1 MFLLGLNLSVG
12 WIVAISIVA
21 VILIALMI
29 VMLVMVPF
37 KLWFRA
43 LVSSAHVSMIKL
55 IGMKLRKVD
64 CQLVTLNYITARKAG
79 LKMTIDELETHYLTG
94 GNVERVVKALVAS
107 YSANIDL
114 TVQKAKAIDLAGRD
128 IYEAVKNTVIPKIIE
143 TPEISAVAK
152 DGIELIVKAKVT
164 VISNMLMQI
173 SGAGED
179 TIIAR
184 VGEGIVTTV
193 GSTDSHKMI
202 LESPEL
208 ISTTVLEK
216 GLDRGTAFYISSL
229 DIADIDVGRNIDA
242 ELNIAKAEAE
252 KRIAQS
258 KAEERKSMAIAAEN
272 EMKARVQEMRAEV
285 IRAEAEVP
293 KALAKALT
301 SGNISVNDYYEMQNI
316 QADTAMRKSLSK
328 VEEEKVERLTS
339 PSRRENITNQRSQSS
354 PPSPFGGSQPFTP
367 QQPFSAPITPNYNSG
382 GGQTYNP
389 QLSPLAARFAS
400 LAASQNQK
408 KGTTDDNNKK

>member
-1 MFLLGLNLSVG
+1 MLISAFNLSVG
-12 WIVAISIVA
+12 WIIGISA
-21 VILIALMI
+21 AALLLLIAFI
-29 VMLVMVPF
+29 IILVLVPF

-43 LVSSAHVSMIKL
+43 LVSSAHISMIRL

-64 CQLVTLNYITARKAG
+64 CQLITLNYITARKAG
-79 LKMTIDELETHYLTG
+79 LKITVDELETHYMAG
-94 GNVERVVKALVAS
+94 GSVENVVKALVAA

-128 IYEAVKNTVIPKIIE
+128 VYEAVRNTVVPKIIE

-164 VISNMLMQI
+164 VVSNMLMQI

-208 ISTTVLEK
+208 ISSTVLEK
-216 GLDRGTAFYISSL
+216 GLDRGTAYYISSL

-293 KALAKALT
+293 KALAKAL
-301 SGNISVNDYYEMQNI
+301 SAGKISVNDYYEMKNI
-316 QADTAMRKSLSK
+316 QADTAMRNSLSRS
-328 VEEEKVERLTS
+328 EEEKAEK
-339 PSRRENITNQRSQSS
+339 IAAKKDMSQTAT
-354 PPSPFGGSQPFTP
+354 PKPIPQNGAFGPTPAFTP
-367 QQPFSAPITPNYNSG
+367 QMN
-382 GGQTYNP
+382 
-389 QLSPLAARFAS
+389 PLAARFAS
-400 LAASQNQK
+400 LAAAQK
-408 KGTTDDNNKK
+408 RNNSDDNNNK

>member
-1 MFLLGLNLSVG
+1 MFICGFTLSAG
-12 WIVAISIVA
+12 WIVGLSIAGA
-21 VILIALMI
+21 VLLTLLIIMLIL
-29 VMLVMVPF
+29 VPF

-43 LVSSAHVSMIKL
+43 MVSSAHISMMKL

-64 CQLVTLNYITARKAG
+64 CQLITLNYITAKKAG
-79 LKMTIDELETHYLTG
+79 LRISVDELETHFMAG
-94 GNVERVVKALVAS
+94 GNVENVVKALVAA

-114 TVQKAKAIDLAGRD
+114 TVSKAKAIDLAGRD
-128 IYEAVKNTVIPKIIE
+128 VYEAVRNTVVPKIIE

-193 GSTDSHKMI
+193 GSTTSHKMI

-208 ISTTVLEK
+208 ISSTVLEK
-216 GLDRGTAFYISSL
+216 GLDRGTAYYISSL

-252 KRIAQS
+252 KRIAQA

-285 IRAEAEVP
+285 IKAEAEVP
-293 KALAKALT
+293 KALAKAL
-301 SGNISVNDYYEMQNI
+301 SMGKISVNDYYEMQNI
-316 QADTAMRKSLSK
+316 QADTAMRKSLSNA
-328 VEEEKVERLTS
+328 ENEKTEKLASKKETTS
-339 PSRRENITNQRSQSS
+339 SFPKYTPQSSGGSGFGFSQFSQSM
-354 PPSPFGGSQPFTP
+354 PSSTP
-367 QQPFSAPITPNYNSG
+367 AMN
-382 GGQTYNP
+382 
-389 QLSPLAARFAS
+389 PLAARFAS
-400 LAASQNQK
+400 LAAAQRKSNS
-408 KGTTDDNNKK
+408 TTDSDTKK

>member
-1 MFLLGLNLSVG
+1 
-12 WIVAISIVA
+12 
-21 VILIALMI
+21 
-29 VMLVMVPF
+29 
-37 KLWFRA
+37 
-43 LVSSAHVSMIKL
+43 
-55 IGMKLRKVD
+55 
-64 CQLVTLNYITARKAG
+64 
-79 LKMTIDELETHYLTG
+79 
-94 GNVERVVKALVAS
+94 
-107 YSANIDL
+107 
-114 TVQKAKAIDLAGRD
+114 
-128 IYEAVKNTVIPKIIE
+128 
-143 TPEISAVAK
+143 
-152 DGIELIVKAKVT
+152 
-164 VISNMLMQI
+164 MQI
-173 SGAGED
+173 SGAGEE

-301 SGNISVNDYYEMQNI
+301 SGNISVGDYYEMQNI
-316 QADTAMRKSLSK
+316 QADTAMRKSLSRI
-328 VEEEKVERLTS
+328 EEEKVERLTS
-339 PSRRENITNQRSQSS
+339 PSRREAQTQAQKQSAPPPPAFNQTNYAQ
-354 PPSPFGGSQPFTP
+354 PQPF
-367 QQPFSAPITPNYNSG
+367 APSFNASNNQNSG
-382 GGQTYNP
+382 GTFNQQP
-389 QLSPLAARFAS
+389 LSPLAARFAS
-400 LAASQNQK
+400 LAASQK
-408 KGTTDDNNKK
+408 KNNDDNNKK

>member
-1 MFLLGLNLSVG
+1 MFICGLTLGVG
-12 WIVAISIVA
+12 WIVSLSI
-21 VILIALMI
+21 IALVLI
-29 VMLVMVPF
+29 SLVVVMLVLVPF

-43 LVSSAHVSMIKL
+43 WVSSAHISMVKL

-64 CQLVTLNYITARKAG
+64 CQLITLNYITARKAG
-79 LKMTIDELETHYLTG
+79 LKISVDELETHFMAG
-94 GNVERVVKALVAS
+94 GSVENVVKALVAA

-114 TVQKAKAIDLAGRD
+114 TVSKAKAIDLAGRD
-128 IYEAVKNTVIPKIIE
+128 VYQAVRNTVVPKIIE

-179 TIIAR
+179 TIVAR

-193 GSTDSHKMI
+193 GSTSSHKMI

-208 ISTTVLEK
+208 ISSTVLEK
-216 GLDRGTAFYISSL
+216 GLDRGTAYYISSL

-252 KRIAQS
+252 KRIAQA

-285 IRAEAEVP
+285 IKAEAEVP
-293 KALAKALT
+293 KALAKAL
-301 SGNISVNDYYEMQNI
+301 SMGKISVNDYYEMQNI
-316 QADTAMRKSLSK
+316 QADTAMRKSLSNS
-328 VEEEKVERLTS
+328 ENEKAEKIAS
-339 PSRRENITNQRSQSS
+339 KKDAQQSA
-354 PPSPFGGSQPFTP
+354 PRPIMPSPNSGFGGFSQMGNGAMSQPM
-367 QQPFSAPITPNYNSG
+367 N
-382 GGQTYNP
+382 
-389 QLSPLAARFAS
+389 PLAARFAS
-400 LAASQNQK
+400 LAAAQRKNNAD
-408 KGTTDDNNKK
+408 TDTNNNK

>member
-1 MFLLGLNLSVG
+1 MFICGFTLSAG
-12 WIVAISIVA
+12 WIVGLSIAGA
-21 VILIALMI
+21 VLLTLLIIMLIL
-29 VMLVMVPF
+29 VPF

-43 LVSSAHVSMIKL
+43 MVSSAHISMMKL

-64 CQLVTLNYITARKAG
+64 CQLITLNYITAKKAG
-79 LKMTIDELETHYLTG
+79 LRISVDELETHFMAG
-94 GNVERVVKALVAS
+94 GNVENVVKALVAA

-114 TVQKAKAIDLAGRD
+114 TVSKAKAIDLAGRD
-128 IYEAVKNTVIPKIIE
+128 VYEAVRNTVVPKIIE

-193 GSTDSHKMI
+193 GSTTSHKMI

-208 ISTTVLEK
+208 ISSTVLEK
-216 GLDRGTAFYISSL
+216 GLDRGTAYYISSL

-252 KRIAQS
+252 KRIAQA

-285 IRAEAEVP
+285 IKAEAEVP
-293 KALAKALT
+293 KALAKAL
-301 SGNISVNDYYEMQNI
+301 SMGKISVNDYYEMQNI
-316 QADTAMRKSLSK
+316 QADTAMRKSLSNA
-328 VEEEKVERLTS
+328 ENEKTEKLASKKETTS
-339 PSRRENITNQRSQSS
+339 SFPKYTPQPSGGSGFGFSQFSQSM
-354 PPSPFGGSQPFTP
+354 PSSTP
-367 QQPFSAPITPNYNSG
+367 SMN
-382 GGQTYNP
+382 
-389 QLSPLAARFAS
+389 PLAARFAS
-400 LAASQNQK
+400 LAAAQRKNNS
-408 KGTTDDNNKK
+408 TTDSDTKK

>member
-1 MFLLGLNLSVG
+1 MLICGFTLSLGLIVG
-12 WIVAISIVA
+12 LAIAGV
-21 VILIALMI
+21 VLITLMI
-29 VMLVMVPF
+29 VMLVLVPF

-43 LVSSAHVSMIKL
+43 LVSSAHISMLKL

-64 CQLVTLNYITARKAG
+64 CQLISLNYITARKAG
-79 LKMTIDELETHYLTG
+79 LKITVDELETHFMAG
-94 GNVERVVKALVAS
+94 GNVENVVKALVAA

-114 TVQKAKAIDLAGRD
+114 TASKAKAIDLAGRD
-128 IYEAVKNTVIPKIIE
+128 VYEAIRHTVVPKIIE

-193 GSTDSHKMI
+193 GSTASHKMI

-208 ISTTVLEK
+208 ISSTVLEK
-216 GLDRGTAFYISSL
+216 GLDRGTAYYIQSL

-252 KRIAQS
+252 KRIAQA

-293 KALAKALT
+293 KALAKAL
-301 SGNISVNDYYEMQNI
+301 SMGKISVNDYYEMQNI
-316 QADTAMRKSLSK
+316 QADTAMRKSLSNS
-328 VEEEKVERLTS
+328 EEKKAEKIES
-339 PSRRENITNQRSQSS
+339 KKDSQSS
-354 PPSPFGGSQPFTP
+354 RPAPLPSSGFGGFSQMNSSPMSQPM
-367 QQPFSAPITPNYNSG
+367 N
-382 GGQTYNP
+382 
-389 QLSPLAARFAS
+389 PLAARFAS
-400 LAASQNQK
+400 LAAAQRR
-408 KGTTDDNNKK
+408 NNNNSDSDSNK

>member
-1 MFLLGLNLSVG
+1 MLNCAISLSPG
-12 WIVAISIVA
+12 WIAAIVIISVLILTWIIV
-21 VILIALMI
+21 L
-29 VMLVMVPF
+29 LVLVPF

-43 LVSSAHVSMIKL
+43 LVSSAHISMLKL

-64 CQLVTLNYITARKAG
+64 AQLITLNYITAKKAG
-79 LKMTIDELETHYLTG
+79 LKITVNELETHFMAG
-94 GNVERVVKALVAS
+94 GNVENVVKALIAA

-128 IYEAVKNTVIPKIIE
+128 VYRAVRDTVVPKIIE

-164 VISNMLMQI
+164 VVSNMLMQI
-173 SGAGED
+173 SGAGEE

-208 ISTTVLEK
+208 ISSTVLEK
-216 GLDRGTAFYISSL
+216 GLDRGTAYYISSL

-242 ELNIAKAEAE
+242 ELNIARAEAE

-285 IRAEAEVP
+285 IKAEAEVP
-293 KALAKALT
+293 KALAKALS
-301 SGNISVNDYYEMQNI
+301 SGRISINDYYQMQNI
-316 QADTAMRKSLSK
+316 QADTAMRQSLSRT
-328 VEEEKVERLTS
+328 EEEKLDRMTSSNKKDQLTAK
-339 PSRRENITNQRSQSS
+339 PATPNTNANPFASGAG
-354 PPSPFGGSQPFTP
+354 FGGGFSQPM
-367 QQPFSAPITPNYNSG
+367 
-382 GGQTYNP
+382 
-389 QLSPLAARFAS
+389 SPLAARFAS
-400 LAASQNQK
+400 LAAAQK
-408 KGTTDDNNKK
+408 KNNDESKK

>member
-1 MFLLGLNLSVG
+1 MFLSNFQLSTG
-12 WIVAISIVA
+12 WIVAIIIATV
-21 VILIALMI
+21 VLIALII
-29 VMLVMVPF
+29 VMLIMVPF

-43 LVSSAHVSMIKL
+43 LVSSAHISMIKL

-64 CQLVTLNYITARKAG
+64 CQLITLNYITARKAG
-79 LKMTIDELETHYLTG
+79 LKISVDELETHLMAG
-94 GNVERVVKALVAS
+94 GSVENVVKALVAAH
-107 YSANIDL
+107 SANIDL
-114 TVQKAKAIDLAGRD
+114 TSQKAKAIDLAGRD
-128 IYEAVKNTVIPKIIE
+128 VYEAVKNTVVPKIIE

-164 VISNMLMQI
+164 VVSNMLMQI

-208 ISTTVLEK
+208 ISSTVLEK
-216 GLDRGTAFYISSL
+216 GLDRGTAYYISSL

-252 KRIAQS
+252 KRIAQA

-293 KALAKALT
+293 KALAKAL
-301 SGNISVNDYYEMQNI
+301 SAGKISVNDYYEMQNI
-316 QADTAMRKSLSK
+316 QADTAMRNSLSK
-328 VEEEKVERLTS
+328 SEEEKADKLSSLPKKEASNTPPPRPISTIPSTS
-339 PSRRENITNQRSQSS
+339 PNFSA
-354 PPSPFGGSQPFTP
+354 PPSPFA
-367 QQPFSAPITPNYNSG
+367 QQMN
-382 GGQTYNP
+382 
-389 QLSPLAARFAS
+389 PLAARFAS
-400 LAASQNQK
+400 LAAAQK
-408 KGTTDDNNKK
+408 RNNNNTDDNK

>member
-1 MFLLGLNLSVG
+1 MFFCAFSLSMG
-12 WIVAISIVA
+12 WIIGLSITALLLLIFLV
-21 VILIALMI
+21 VILVL
-29 VMLVMVPF
+29 VPF

-43 LVSSAHVSMIKL
+43 MVSSAHISMLKL
-55 IGMKLRKVD
+55 IGMKMRKVD
-64 CQLVTLNYITARKAG
+64 CQLITLNYITARKAG
-79 LKMTIDELETHYLTG
+79 LKITVDELETHFMAG
-94 GNVERVVKALVAS
+94 GNVENVVKSLVAA

-114 TVQKAKAIDLAGRD
+114 TVSKAKAIDLAGRD
-128 IYEAVKNTVIPKIIE
+128 VYEAVRNTVVPKIIE

-193 GSTDSHKMI
+193 GSTTSHKMI

-208 ISTTVLEK
+208 ISSTVLEK
-216 GLDRGTAFYISSL
+216 GLDRGTAYYISSL

-285 IRAEAEVP
+285 IKAEAEVP
-293 KALAKALT
+293 KALAKAL
-301 SGNISVNDYYEMQNI
+301 SMGKISVNDYYEMQNI
-316 QADTAMRKSLSK
+316 QADTAMRKSLSNS
-328 VEEEKVERLTS
+328 ENEKAEKLAAKKDSSSQRPMMPTPPM
-339 PSRRENITNQRSQSS
+339 PSG
-354 PPSPFGGSQPFTP
+354 FGGFPQMGPGSMSQ
-367 QQPFSAPITPNYNSG
+367 QMN
-382 GGQTYNP
+382 
-389 QLSPLAARFAS
+389 PLAARFAS
-400 LAASQNQK
+400 LAAAQRRNNN
-408 KGTTDDNNKK
+408 TDSDTNK

>member
-1 MFLLGLNLSVG
+1 MLLCSIKLGVG
-12 WIVAISIVA
+12 WIVALSILG
-21 VILIALMI
+21 VILLTAIII
-29 VMLVMVPF
+29 VWVMVPF

-43 LVSSAHVSMIKL
+43 LVSSAHISMIRL
-55 IGMKLRKVD
+55 IGMKMRKVD
-64 CQLVTLNYITARKAG
+64 LQLIVLNYITARKAG
-79 LKMTIDELETHYLTG
+79 LKITVDELETHYMAG
-94 GNVERVVKALVAS
+94 GNVENVVKALVAAF
-107 YSANIDL
+107 SASIDL

-128 IYEAVKNTVIPKIIE
+128 VYEAVRNTVVPKIIE

-164 VISNMLMQI
+164 VVSNMLMQI

-208 ISTTVLEK
+208 ISSTVLEK
-216 GLDRGTAFYISSL
+216 GLDRGTAYYISSL

-285 IRAEAEVP
+285 IKAEAEVP
-293 KALAKALT
+293 KALAKAL
-301 SGNISVNDYYEMQNI
+301 SAGKISVNDYYEMQNI

-328 VEEEKVERLTS
+328 TEEEKAEKISTKKEPTPQS
-339 PSRRENITNQRSQSS
+339 KPMSQTTGFGS
-354 PPSPFGGSQPFTP
+354 SPFGGASTFTP
-367 QQPFSAPITPNYNSG
+367 QMN
-382 GGQTYNP
+382 
-389 QLSPLAARFAS
+389 PLAARFAS
-400 LAASQNQK
+400 LAAAQK
-408 KGTTDDNNKK
+408 KNSTSDDNNNK

>member
-1 MFLLGLNLSVG
+1 MFLSSFQLTTG
-12 WIVAISIVA
+12 WIVAIVVAAILFVAFIVTM
-21 VILIALMI
+21 LI
-29 VMLVMVPF
+29 MVPF
-37 KLWFRA
+37 RLWFRA
-43 LVSSAHVSMIKL
+43 FVSSAHISMLKL

-64 CQLVTLNYITARKAG
+64 CQLITLNYITARKAG
-79 LKMTIDELETHYLTG
+79 LKITVDELETHFMAG
-94 GNVERVVKALVAS
+94 GSVENVVKALVAAF
-107 YSANIDL
+107 SANIDL

-128 IYEAVKNTVIPKIIE
+128 VYEAVKNTVVPKIIE
-143 TPEISAVAK
+143 TPEIAAVAK

-164 VISNMLMQI
+164 VVSNMLMQI

-208 ISTTVLEK
+208 ISSTVLEK
-216 GLDRGTAFYISSL
+216 GLDRGTAYYISSL

-252 KRIAQS
+252 KRIAQA

-293 KALAKALT
+293 KALAKAL
-301 SGNISVNDYYEMQNI
+301 SAGKISVNDYYEMQNI
-316 QADTAMRKSLSK
+316 KADTAMRNSLSK
-328 VEEEKVERLTS
+328 AEEEKAEKLS
-339 PSRRENITNQRSQSS
+339 SLPKKDPSAPQRPMMPTPTMPTPSS
-354 PPSPFGGSQPFTP
+354 PFGAPSPFSQ
-367 QQPFSAPITPNYNSG
+367 QMN
-382 GGQTYNP
+382 
-389 QLSPLAARFAS
+389 PLAARFAS
-400 LAASQNQK
+400 LAASQKRNNNN
-408 KGTTDDNNKK
+408 TDDNK

>member
-1 MFLLGLNLSVG
+1 MFLSSFQLTTG
-12 WIVAISIVA
+12 WIVAIVVAAILFVAFIVTM
-21 VILIALMI
+21 LI
-29 VMLVMVPF
+29 MVPF
-37 KLWFRA
+37 RLWFRA
-43 LVSSAHVSMIKL
+43 FVSSAHISMLKL

-64 CQLVTLNYITARKAG
+64 CQLITLNYITARKAG
-79 LKMTIDELETHYLTG
+79 LKITVDELETHFMAG
-94 GNVERVVKALVAS
+94 GSVENVVKALVAAF
-107 YSANIDL
+107 SANIDL

-128 IYEAVKNTVIPKIIE
+128 VYEAVKNTVVPKIIE
-143 TPEISAVAK
+143 TPEIAAVAK

-164 VISNMLMQI
+164 VVSNMLMQI

-208 ISTTVLEK
+208 ISSTVLEK
-216 GLDRGTAFYISSL
+216 GLDRGTAYYISSL

-252 KRIAQS
+252 KRIAQA

-293 KALAKALT
+293 KALAKAL
-301 SGNISVNDYYEMQNI
+301 SAGKISVNDYYEMQNI
-316 QADTAMRKSLSK
+316 KADTAMRNSLSK
-328 VEEEKVERLTS
+328 AEEEKAEKLS
-339 PSRRENITNQRSQSS
+339 SLPKKDASAPQRPMMPTPTMPTPSS
-354 PPSPFGGSQPFTP
+354 PFGAPSPFSQ
-367 QQPFSAPITPNYNSG
+367 QMN
-382 GGQTYNP
+382 
-389 QLSPLAARFAS
+389 PLAARFAS
-400 LAASQNQK
+400 LAASQKRNNNN
-408 KGTTDDNNKK
+408 TDDNK

>member
-1 MFLLGLNLSVG
+1 MFLCAGGLSTG
-12 WIVAISIVA
+12 WIIGIVVASVLVLTWIIV
-21 VILIALMI
+21 L
-29 VMLVMVPF
+29 LVMVPF

-43 LVSSAHVSMIKL
+43 LVSSAHISMLRL

-64 CQLVTLNYITARKAG
+64 CQLITLNYITARKAG
-79 LKMTIDELETHYLTG
+79 LKISVDELETHFMAG
-94 GNVERVVKALVAS
+94 GNVENVVKALVAA

-114 TVQKAKAIDLAGRD
+114 TSGKAKAIDLAGRD
-128 IYEAVKNTVIPKIIE
+128 VYEAVRNTVVPKIIE

-164 VISNMLMQI
+164 VVSNMLMQI

-208 ISTTVLEK
+208 ISSTVLEK
-216 GLDRGTAFYISSL
+216 GLDRGTAYYISSL

-285 IRAEAEVP
+285 IKAEAEVP
-293 KALAKALT
+293 KALAKALA
-301 SGNISVNDYYEMQNI
+301 SGKMTVNDYYEMQNL
-316 QADTAMRKSLSK
+316 QADTAMRKALSRT
-328 VEEEKVERLTS
+328 EEEKVERS
-339 PSRRENITNQRSQSS
+339 NSSSRRENNVSPIPKPQQSS
-354 PPSPFGGSQPFTP
+354 ASPFGTSPSFGQTNFTP
-367 QQPFSAPITPNYNSG
+367 QM
-382 GGQTYNP
+382 
-389 QLSPLAARFAS
+389 SPLAARFAS
-400 LAASQNQK
+400 LAAAQK
-408 KGTTDDNNKK
+408 RNNDDTKK

>member
-1 MFLLGLNLSVG
+1 MFICGLTLGVG
-12 WIVAISIVA
+12 WIIGLSIA
-21 VILIALMI
+21 GALLLTLIVI
-29 VMLVMVPF
+29 MLVLVPF

-43 LVSSAHVSMIKL
+43 MVSSAHISMIKL

-64 CQLVTLNYITARKAG
+64 CQLITLNYITARKAG
-79 LKMTIDELETHYLTG
+79 LKISVDELETHFMAG
-94 GNVERVVKALVAS
+94 GNVEVVVKALVAA

-114 TVQKAKAIDLAGRD
+114 TISKAKAIDLAGRD
-128 IYEAVKNTVIPKIIE
+128 VYEAVRNTVVPKIIE
-143 TPEISAVAK
+143 TPEIAAVAK

-193 GSTDSHKMI
+193 GSTASHKMI

-208 ISTTVLEK
+208 ISSTVLEK
-216 GLDRGTAFYISSL
+216 GLDRGTAYYISSL

-252 KRIAQS
+252 KRIAQA

-293 KALAKALT
+293 KALAKAL
-301 SGNISVNDYYEMQNI
+301 SMGKISVNDYYEMQNI
-316 QADTAMRKSLSK
+316 QADTAMRKSLSNS
-328 VEEEKVERLTS
+328 ENEKAEKLS
-339 PSRRENITNQRSQSS
+339 SKKEAQPNSRPMMPQSNS
-354 PPSPFGGSQPFTP
+354 GFGGFSQGGAMSQPM
-367 QQPFSAPITPNYNSG
+367 N
-382 GGQTYNP
+382 
-389 QLSPLAARFAS
+389 PLAARFAQ
-400 LAASQNQK
+400 LAAAQRKNNN
-408 KGTTDDNNKK
+408 TDSDNNK

>member
-1 MFLLGLNLSVG
+1 MFLCGINLSTG
-12 WIVAISIVA
+12 WIIGISVA
-21 VILIALMI
+21 VALFVISFII
-29 VMLVMVPF
+29 VLALVPF

-43 LVSSAHVSMIKL
+43 MMSSAHISMLKL

-64 CQLVTLNYITARKAG
+64 CQLVVLNYITARKAG
-79 LKMTIDELETHYLTG
+79 LKITVDELETHVMAG
-94 GNVERVVKALVAS
+94 GNVEVLVKALVAA

-114 TVQKAKAIDLAGRD
+114 TTQKAKAIDLAGRD
-128 IYEAVKNTVIPKIIE
+128 VYEAVKNTVVPKIIE

-164 VISNMLMQI
+164 VVSNMLMQI

-208 ISTTVLEK
+208 ISSTVLEK
-216 GLDRGTAFYISSL
+216 GLDRGTAYYISSL

-252 KRIAQS
+252 KRIAQA

-293 KALAKALT
+293 KALAKALS
-301 SGNISVNDYYEMQNI
+301 SGKISVNDYYEMQNI

-328 VEEEKVERLTS
+328 TEEEKAEKLANNQTKKEPAPVKPQMVGGFGS
-339 PSRRENITNQRSQSS
+339 PSGFGSS
-354 PPSPFGGSQPFTP
+354 GFGSGGFGSPGGFGSQM
-367 QQPFSAPITPNYNSG
+367 N
-382 GGQTYNP
+382 
-389 QLSPLAARFAS
+389 PLAARFAS
-400 LAASQNQK
+400 LAAASK
-408 KGTTDDNNKK
+408 KASDDDSKK

>member
-1 MFLLGLNLSVG
+1 MSVG
-12 WIVAISIVA
+12 WI
-21 VILIALMI
+21 IALSVIGGLLLIGLII
-29 VMLVMVPF
+29 VLCMTPL

-43 LVSSAHVSMIKL
+43 FVSSAHISMFRL

-64 CQLVTLNYITARKAG
+64 SQLIILNYITARKAG
-79 LKMTIDELETHYLTG
+79 LKISVDELETHYMSG
-94 GNVERVVKALVAS
+94 GNVENLVKALVAAF
-107 YSANIDL
+107 SANIDL

-128 IYEAVKNTVIPKIIE
+128 VYEAVRNTVVPKIIE

-164 VISNMLMQI
+164 VVSNMLMQI

-208 ISTTVLEK
+208 ISSTVLEK
-216 GLDRGTAFYISSL
+216 GLDRGTAYYISSL

-293 KALAKALT
+293 KALAKALS
-301 SGNISVNDYYEMQNI
+301 SGKISVNDYYEMQNI
-316 QADTAMRKSLSK
+316 QADTAMRNSLSK
-328 VEEEKVERLTS
+328 TEENKSERIAAQKK
-339 PSRRENITNQRSQSS
+339 EAANTNAPIPKAPMQNSG
-354 PPSPFGGSQPFTP
+354 FGGSSFTP
-367 QQPFSAPITPNYNSG
+367 QMN
-382 GGQTYNP
+382 
-389 QLSPLAARFAS
+389 PLAARFAS
-400 LAASQNQK
+400 LAASQK
-408 KGTTDDNNKK
+408 KNNTDNK

>member
-1 MFLLGLNLSVG
+1 MFLCGLNLSSGMIIGLAVG
-12 WIVAISIVA
+12 AVVLIS
-21 VILIALMI
+21 LMI
-29 VMLVMVPF
+29 IMLVLVPF

-43 LVSSAHVSMIKL
+43 LVSSAHISMVRL

-64 CQLVTLNYITARKAG
+64 CQLITLNYITARKAG
-79 LKMTIDELETHYLTG
+79 LKITVDELETHYMAG
-94 GNVERVVKALVAS
+94 GNVENVVKALAAAF
-107 YSANIDL
+107 SANIDL

-128 IYEAVKNTVIPKIIE
+128 VYEAVRNTVVPKIIE

-208 ISTTVLEK
+208 ISSTVLEK
-216 GLDRGTAFYISSL
+216 GLDRGTAYYISSL

-252 KRIAQS
+252 KRIAQA

-285 IRAEAEVP
+285 VRAEAEVP
-293 KALAKALT
+293 KALAKAL
-301 SGNISVNDYYEMQNI
+301 SMGKISVNDYYEMQNI
-316 QADTAMRKSLSK
+316 KADTAMRNSLSK
-328 VEEEKVERLTS
+328 SEEEKAEKISERKS
-339 PSRRENITNQRSQSS
+339 NPSESRIPT
-354 PPSPFGGSQPFTP
+354 PMGGGYGGY
-367 QQPFSAPITPNYNSG
+367 SAPMAPTQSAPPPPNS
-382 GGQTYNP
+382 
-389 QLSPLAARFAS
+389 LAARFAA
-400 LAASQNQK
+400 LAAAQRKNNA
-408 KGTTDDNNKK
+408 DNNDNK

>member
-1 MFLLGLNLSVG
+1 MFICGLTLSVG
-12 WIVAISIVA
+12 WIVGLSITA
-21 VILIALMI
+21 VVLITLMVI
-29 VMLVMVPF
+29 MLVLVPF

-43 LVSSAHVSMIKL
+43 WVSSAHISMPKL

-64 CQLVTLNYITARKAG
+64 CQLITLNYITARKAG
-79 LKMTIDELETHYLTG
+79 LKISVDELETHFMAG
-94 GNVERVVKALVAS
+94 GNVENVVKALVAA

-114 TVQKAKAIDLAGRD
+114 TVSKAKAIDLAGRD
-128 IYEAVKNTVIPKIIE
+128 VYQAARNTVVPKIIE

-179 TIIAR
+179 TIVAR

-193 GSTDSHKMI
+193 GSTSSHKMI

-208 ISTTVLEK
+208 ISSTVLEK
-216 GLDRGTAFYISSL
+216 GLDRGTAYYISSL

-293 KALAKALT
+293 KALAKAL
-301 SGNISVNDYYEMQNI
+301 SMGKISVNDYYEMQNI
-316 QADTAMRKSLSK
+316 QADTAMRKSLSNS
-328 VEEEKVERLTS
+328 ENEKAEKLASKRDTQAA
-339 PSRRENITNQRSQSS
+339 PRPIM
-354 PPSPFGGSQPFTP
+354 PSPNSGFGGFGQTGAMSQPM
-367 QQPFSAPITPNYNSG
+367 N
-382 GGQTYNP
+382 
-389 QLSPLAARFAS
+389 PLAARFAS
-400 LAASQNQK
+400 LAAAQRKNN
-408 KGTTDDNNKK
+408 TDTDNNNK

>member
-1 MFLLGLNLSVG
+1 MFLCELNLSTG
-12 WIVAISIVA
+12 WIIGLAAAAIV
-21 VILIALMI
+21 LISLMI
-29 VMLVMVPF
+29 IMLVLVPF

-43 LVSSAHVSMIKL
+43 LVSSAHISMIRL

-64 CQLVTLNYITARKAG
+64 CQLITLNYITARKAG
-79 LKMTIDELETHYLTG
+79 LKITVDELETHYMAG
-94 GNVERVVKALVAS
+94 GNVENVVKALAAAF
-107 YSANIDL
+107 SANIDL

-128 IYEAVKNTVIPKIIE
+128 VYEAVRNTVVPKIIE

-208 ISTTVLEK
+208 ISSTVLEK
-216 GLDRGTAFYISSL
+216 GLDRGTAYYISSL

-252 KRIAQS
+252 KRIAQA

-285 IRAEAEVP
+285 VRAEAEVP
-293 KALAKALT
+293 KALAKAL
-301 SGNISVNDYYEMQNI
+301 SMGKISVNDYYEMQNI
-316 QADTAMRKSLSK
+316 KADTAMRNSLSK
-328 VEEEKVERLTS
+328 AEEEKAEKIAEKKAN
-339 PSRRENITNQRSQSS
+339 PMENRI
-354 PPSPFGGSQPFTP
+354 
-367 QQPFSAPITPNYNSG
+367 PITPTGGYGGFGGPMAPTPTPPPSANS
-382 GGQTYNP
+382 
-389 QLSPLAARFAS
+389 LAARFAA
-400 LAASQNQK
+400 LAAAQRKANATNNDS
-408 KGTTDDNNKK
+408 TDK

>member
-1 MFLLGLNLSVG
+1 MFLCSFELSTG
-12 WIVAISIVA
+12 WIVAIVVASVLFVAFIVTM
-21 VILIALMI
+21 LI
-29 VMLVMVPF
+29 MVPF

-43 LVSSAHVSMIKL
+43 LVSSAHISMIKL
-55 IGMKLRKVD
+55 IAMKLRKVD
-64 CQLVTLNYITARKAG
+64 CQLITLNYITARKAG
-79 LKMTIDELETHYLTG
+79 LKITVDELETHFMAG
-94 GNVERVVKALVAS
+94 GNVENVVKSLVAA

-128 IYEAVKNTVIPKIIE
+128 VYEAVKNTVVPKIIE

-164 VISNMLMQI
+164 VVSNMLMQI

-208 ISTTVLEK
+208 ISSTVLEK
-216 GLDRGTAFYISSL
+216 GLDRGTAYYISSL

-252 KRIAQS
+252 KRIAQA

-285 IRAEAEVP
+285 IKAEAEVP
-293 KALAKALT
+293 KALAKALS
-301 SGNISVNDYYEMQNI
+301 SGKISVNDYYEMQNI
-316 QADTAMRKSLSK
+316 QADTQMRKSLGR
-328 VEEEKVERLTS
+328 VEEEKAEKLSSGVKK
-339 PSRRENITNQRSQSS
+339 ENTAPVQQRPVNNSISS
-354 PPSPFGGSQPFTP
+354 PMGFGSPNPYSQ
-367 QQPFSAPITPNYNSG
+367 QMN
-382 GGQTYNP
+382 
-389 QLSPLAARFAS
+389 PLAARFAS
-400 LAASQNQK
+400 LAAAQK
-408 KGTTDDNNKK
+408 KNTTTDDNK

>member
-1 MFLLGLNLSVG
+1 MLLCANSLSTG
-12 WIVAISIVA
+12 AIVTIVIIAAVLLAIMVTML
-21 VILIALMI
+21 IL
-29 VMLVMVPF
+29 VPF

-43 LVSSAHVSMIKL
+43 LVSSAHISMAKL

-64 CQLVTLNYITARKAG
+64 CQLITLNYITARKAG
-79 LKMTIDELETHYLTG
+79 LKISVDELETHFMAG
-94 GNVERVVKALVAS
+94 GNVENVVKALVAA

-114 TVQKAKAIDLAGRD
+114 TVSKAKAIDLAGRD
-128 IYEAVKNTVIPKIIE
+128 VYEAVRNTVVPKIIE

-193 GSTDSHKMI
+193 GSTQTHKMI

-208 ISTTVLEK
+208 ISSTVLEK
-216 GLDRGTAFYISSL
+216 GLDRGTAYYISSL

-252 KRIAQS
+252 KRIAQA

-293 KALAKALT
+293 KALAKAL
-301 SGNISVNDYYEMQNI
+301 SMGKISVNDYYEMQNL
-316 QADTAMRKSLSK
+316 QADTAMRKSLSNS
-328 VEEEKVERLTS
+328 ENEKAEKLASKKDT
-339 PSRRENITNQRSQSS
+339 QSA
-354 PPSPFGGSQPFTP
+354 PRPIMPSPNSGFGSFGQSGTMSQPM
-367 QQPFSAPITPNYNSG
+367 N
-382 GGQTYNP
+382 
-389 QLSPLAARFAS
+389 PLAARFAQ
-400 LAASQNQK
+400 LAAAQRKNNN
-408 KGTTDDNNKK
+408 TDTDNNK

>member
-1 MFLLGLNLSVG
+1 MFLLGLQLGVG
-12 WIVAISIVA
+12 WI
-21 VILIALMI
+21 IALIVVVVLLITTFI
-29 VMLVMVPF
+29 VMLILVPF

-43 LVSSAHVSMIKL
+43 LVSSAHISMAKL
-55 IGMKLRKVD
+55 IGMKMRKVD
-64 CQLVTLNYITARKAG
+64 CQLITLNYITARKAG
-79 LKMTIDELETHYLTG
+79 LKMTVDELETHYLTG

-114 TVQKAKAIDLAGRD
+114 SVQKAKAIDLAGRN
-128 IYEAVKNTVIPKIIE
+128 IYDAVKNTVIPKIIE

-216 GLDRGTAFYISSL
+216 GLDRGTAFYIQSL

-339 PSRRENITNQRSQSS
+339 PSRRENQINARPPQPQMNPFNSGAS
-354 PPSPFGGSQPFTP
+354 PSYMP
-367 QQPFSAPITPNYNSG
+367 QQPFNQMPPTQNS
-382 GGQTYNP
+382 QSYNP
-389 QLSPLAARFAS
+389 PLSPLAARFAS
-400 LAASQNQK
+400 LAASQQQK
-408 KGTTDDNNKK
+408 KTTTDDNNKK

>member
-1 MFLLGLNLSVG
+1 MFLSSFQLTTG
-12 WIVAISIVA
+12 WIVAIIVA
-21 VILIALMI
+21 AVIFVALII
-29 VMLVMVPF
+29 TMLIMVPF
-37 KLWFRA
+37 RLWFRA
-43 LVSSAHVSMIKL
+43 FVSSAHISMLKL

-64 CQLVTLNYITARKAG
+64 CQLITLNYITARKAG
-79 LKMTIDELETHYLTG
+79 LKITVDELETHFMAG
-94 GNVERVVKALVAS
+94 GNVENVVKALVAAF
-107 YSANIDL
+107 SANIDL

-128 IYEAVKNTVIPKIIE
+128 VYEAVKNTVVPKIIE
-143 TPEISAVAK
+143 TPEIAAVAK

-164 VISNMLMQI
+164 VVSNMLMQI

-208 ISTTVLEK
+208 ISSTVLEK
-216 GLDRGTAFYISSL
+216 GLDRGTAYYISSL

-252 KRIAQS
+252 KRIAQA

-293 KALAKALT
+293 KALAKAL
-301 SGNISVNDYYEMQNI
+301 SAGKISVNDYYEMQNI

-328 VEEEKVERLTS
+328 SEEEKADKLSSMQKKDTS
-339 PSRRENITNQRSQSS
+339 SMPLPRPSMPQSS
-354 PPSPFGGSQPFTP
+354 MPSMPSGFGTPSPFSQ
-367 QQPFSAPITPNYNSG
+367 QMN
-382 GGQTYNP
+382 
-389 QLSPLAARFAS
+389 PLAARFAS
-400 LAASQNQK
+400 LAASQKRNN
-408 KGTTDDNNKK
+408 TTGSDDNK

>member
-1 MFLLGLNLSVG
+1 MYLSSFQLSTG
-12 WIVAISIVA
+12 WIVAIIIAAVLLLAFIVT
-21 VILIALMI
+21 V
-29 VMLVMVPF
+29 LVMVPF
-37 KLWFRA
+37 RLWFRA
-43 LVSSAHVSMIKL
+43 FVSGAHISMIKL
-55 IGMKLRKVD
+55 IAMKLRKVD
-64 CQLVTLNYITARKAG
+64 CQLITLNYITAKKAG
-79 LKMTIDELETHYLTG
+79 LKITVDELETHFMAG
-94 GNVERVVKALVAS
+94 GNVENVVKSLVAA

-128 IYEAVKNTVIPKIIE
+128 VYEAVKNTVVPKIIE

-164 VISNMLMQI
+164 VVSNMLMQI

-208 ISTTVLEK
+208 ISSTVLEK
-216 GLDRGTAFYISSL
+216 GLDRGTAYYISSL

-252 KRIAQS
+252 KRIAQA

-293 KALAKALT
+293 KALAKALS
-301 SGNISVNDYYEMQNI
+301 SGKISVNDYYEMQNI
-316 QADTAMRKSLSK
+316 QADTAMRKSLGRA
-328 VEEEKVERLTS
+328 EEEKADKLGSAQKKDPAASRPPMGPPPISTTPLGGFGS
-339 PSRRENITNQRSQSS
+339 PS
-354 PPSPFGGSQPFTP
+354 PYA
-367 QQPFSAPITPNYNSG
+367 QQMN
-382 GGQTYNP
+382 
-389 QLSPLAARFAS
+389 PLAARFAS
-400 LAASQNQK
+400 LAASQKRNNV
-408 KGTTDDNNKK
+408 TTDDNK

>member
-1 MFLLGLNLSVG
+1 MFLCNFQWSIG
-12 WIVAISIVA
+12 WIIGISVLAVVLIALIV
-21 VILIALMI
+21 VILI
-29 VMLVMVPF
+29 MVPF

-43 LVSSAHVSMIKL
+43 FVSSAHISMIRL
-55 IGMKLRKVD
+55 IGMQFRKID
-64 CQLVTLNYITARKAG
+64 CPLIVTNYITAKKAG
-79 LKMTIDELETHYLTG
+79 LKLTVNELETHYLAG
-94 GNVERVVKALVAS
+94 GNIENVVKALVAA

-128 IYEAVKNTVIPKIIE
+128 VYGAVKNTVIPKIIE

-173 SGAGED
+173 SGAGEE

-193 GSTDSHKMI
+193 GSTESHKLI

-208 ISTTVLEK
+208 ISSTVLEK
-216 GLDRGTAFYISSL
+216 GLDRGTAYYISSL

-258 KAEERKSMAIAAEN
+258 KAEERRSMAIAAEN

-301 SGNISVNDYYEMQNI
+301 NGNITVNDYYEMKNI
-316 QADTAMRKSLSK
+316 QADTAMRNSLSR
-328 VEEEKVERLTS
+328 VEDEKAERMTS
-339 PSRRENITNQRSQSS
+339 PASMAKVQQRKEQANQNMYSQS
-354 PPSPFGGSQPFTP
+354 PFAP
-367 QQPFSAPITPNYNSG
+367 SAPQPSN
-382 GGQTYNP
+382 YNP
-389 QLSPLAARFAS
+389 QPLSPLAARFAS
-400 LAASQNQK
+400 LAASQK
-408 KGTTDDNNKK
+408 KNNDDNNKK

>member
-1 MFLLGLNLSVG
+1 
-12 WIVAISIVA
+12 
-21 VILIALMI
+21 
-29 VMLVMVPF
+29 
-37 KLWFRA
+37 
-43 LVSSAHVSMIKL
+43 
-55 IGMKLRKVD
+55 MKLRKVD
-64 CQLVTLNYITARKAG
+64 CQLVVLNYITARKAG
-79 LKMTIDELETHYLTG
+79 LKITVDELETHYMAG
-94 GNVERVVKALVAS
+94 GSVENVVKALVAA

-128 IYEAVKNTVIPKIIE
+128 VYEAVRNTVVPKIIE
-143 TPEISAVAK
+143 TPEIAAVAK

-164 VISNMLMQI
+164 VVSNMLMQI

-208 ISTTVLEK
+208 ISSTVLEK
-216 GLDRGTAFYISSL
+216 GLDRGTAYYISSL

-252 KRIAQS
+252 KRIAQA

-293 KALAKALT
+293 KALAKAL
-301 SGNISVNDYYEMQNI
+301 SAGKISVNDYYEMQNI
-316 QADTAMRKSLSK
+316 QADTAMRRSLSRA
-328 VEEEKVERLTS
+328 EEEKVEKLS
-339 PSRRENITNQRSQSS
+339 GASAKKDMPK
-354 PPSPFGGSQPFTP
+354 PPMPTPPAFNPGFGGGVPAF
-367 QQPFSAPITPNYNSG
+367 
-382 GGQTYNP
+382 NP
-389 QLSPLAARFAS
+389 QMNPLAARFAS
-400 LAASQNQK
+400 LAAAQK
-408 KGTTDDNNKK
+408 KNNTEDNK

>member
-1 MFLLGLNLSVG
+1 MFICGLSLSVG
-12 WIVAISIVA
+12 WIVGLSIAAVA
-21 VILIALMI
+21 LITFIVI
-29 VMLVMVPF
+29 MLVLVPF

-43 LVSSAHVSMIKL
+43 WVSSAHISMPKL

-64 CQLVTLNYITARKAG
+64 CQLITLNYITARKAG
-79 LKMTIDELETHYLTG
+79 LKISVDELETHFMAG
-94 GNVERVVKALVAS
+94 GNVENVVKALVAA

-114 TVQKAKAIDLAGRD
+114 TVSKAKAIDLAGRD
-128 IYEAVKNTVIPKIIE
+128 VYQAVRNTVVPKIIE

-179 TIIAR
+179 TIVAR

-193 GSTDSHKMI
+193 GSTSSHKMI

-208 ISTTVLEK
+208 ISSTVLEK
-216 GLDRGTAFYISSL
+216 GLDRGTAYYISSL

-252 KRIAQS
+252 KRIAQA

-293 KALAKALT
+293 KALAKAL
-301 SGNISVNDYYEMQNI
+301 SMGKISVNDYYEMQNI
-316 QADTAMRKSLSK
+316 QADTAMRKSLSNT
-328 VEEEKVERLTS
+328 ENEKAEKLASKRD
-339 PSRRENITNQRSQSS
+339 SS
-354 PPSPFGGSQPFTP
+354 PAPRPIMPSPNSGFGGFGQVGNGAMSQPM
-367 QQPFSAPITPNYNSG
+367 N
-382 GGQTYNP
+382 
-389 QLSPLAARFAS
+389 PLAARFAS
-400 LAASQNQK
+400 LAAAQRKNN
-408 KGTTDDNNKK
+408 TDTDNNK

>member
-1 MFLLGLNLSVG
+1 MFLCELNLSTG
-12 WIVAISIVA
+12 WIIGLAAAAIV
-21 VILIALMI
+21 LISLMI
-29 VMLVMVPF
+29 IMLVLVPF

-43 LVSSAHVSMIKL
+43 LVSSAHISMIRL

-64 CQLVTLNYITARKAG
+64 CQLITLNYITARKAG
-79 LKMTIDELETHYLTG
+79 LKITVDELETHYMAG
-94 GNVERVVKALVAS
+94 GNVENVVKALAAAF
-107 YSANIDL
+107 SANIDL

-128 IYEAVKNTVIPKIIE
+128 VYEAVRNTVVPKIIE

-208 ISTTVLEK
+208 ISSTVLEK
-216 GLDRGTAFYISSL
+216 GLDRGTAYYISSL
-229 DIADIDVGRNIDA
+229 DIAYIDVGRNIDA

-252 KRIAQS
+252 KRIAQA

-285 IRAEAEVP
+285 VRAEAEVP
-293 KALAKALT
+293 KALAKAL
-301 SGNISVNDYYEMQNI
+301 SMGKISVNDYYEMQNI
-316 QADTAMRKSLSK
+316 KADTAMRNSLSK
-328 VEEEKVERLTS
+328 AEEEKAEKIAEKKAN
-339 PSRRENITNQRSQSS
+339 PMENRI
-354 PPSPFGGSQPFTP
+354 
-367 QQPFSAPITPNYNSG
+367 PITPTGGYGGFGGPMAPTPTPPPSANS
-382 GGQTYNP
+382 
-389 QLSPLAARFAS
+389 LAARFAA
-400 LAASQNQK
+400 LAAAQRKANATNNDS
-408 KGTTDDNNKK
+408 TTDK

>member
-1 MFLLGLNLSVG
+1 MFLCNAFFYSG
-12 WIVAISIVA
+12 WGVA
-21 VILIALMI
+21 VIIATILFVAGFI
-29 VMLVMVPF
+29 VVLTLVPF

-43 LVSSAHVSMIKL
+43 WVSSAHISMFKL

-64 CQLVTLNYITARKAG
+64 CQLITLNYITARKAG
-79 LKMTIDELETHYLTG
+79 LKITVDELETHIMAG
-94 GNVERVVKALVAS
+94 GNVENVVKALVAA

-128 IYEAVKNTVIPKIIE
+128 VYEAVKNTVVPKIIE
-143 TPEISAVAK
+143 TPEIAAVAK

-164 VISNMLMQI
+164 VVSNMLMQI

-208 ISTTVLEK
+208 ISSTVLEK
-216 GLDRGTAFYISSL
+216 GLDRGTAYYISSL

-252 KRIAQS
+252 KRIAQA

-285 IRAEAEVP
+285 IKAEAEVP
-293 KALAKALT
+293 KALAKALS
-301 SGNISVNDYYEMQNI
+301 SGKISVNDYYEMQNI
-316 QADTAMRKSLSK
+316 QADTAMRNSLSK
-328 VEEEKVERLTS
+328 AEEEKVEKLSGVSAKKEPAFAPKPT
-339 PSRRENITNQRSQSS
+339 PAPQPTG
-354 PPSPFGGSQPFTP
+354 FGGGF
-367 QQPFSAPITPNYNSG
+367 
-382 GGQTYNP
+382 NP
-389 QLSPLAARFAS
+389 QLNPLAARFAS
-400 LAASQNQK
+400 LAAAQQQK
-408 KGTTDDNNKK
+408 KNNNNTDDNK